1 MKTWWHGLALRNKLQ
16 IPTQLAL
23 LAVLTC
29 AQMWVMSQF
38 EQRMILSAAQNAQS
52 SAMQSF
58 LALNG
63 MMLNGSISDTTT
75 RATFLKKMNSQDG
88 VRDFHLVRSKSTI
101 EAFGAGLAE
110 ENKGDELDQA
120 AISSNTLQTRYSNND
135 THSVRVVVP
144 IPAGQNF
151 HGTNCLQCHV
161 VPEGTVTGAISLTL
175 DLEQE
180 QQALDKLN
188 TLLWGGQLG
197 LQILLFFLIG
207 ALIRNVTEP
216 AHQLEQTILLIKA
229 NGDLSKRAP
238 VSSGDE
244 IGRIAGAFNALVE
257 NFQQIVRE
265 VHSHAD
271 RVSYSAGQLSQNA
284 NQVAANSQQQSDAA
298 TNTASAV
305 EEMSLSIATVAE
317 ATNGVAH
324 LSQESLTRANSGQQ
338 NLQQMIGEINRV
350 ETAVTQMAES
360 VEAFVKSSQSI
371 TSMTQQVRDIAE
383 QTNLLAL
390 NAAIEAA
397 RAGEQGRGFAVV
409 ADEVRKLAEKSA
421 QSATQIDVVTKALG
435 EQSQQV
441 EQSVQSG
448 LQSLRTSQAHIDS
461 VASVLVQANESVTG
475 VNAGVDNITSSVN
488 EQKRAS
494 QEIARN
500 VENIADMAEGNNAAV
515 QQTVQSVQEM
525 EQLATAL
532 KESVGRFKV

>member
-1 MKTWWHGLALRNKLQ
+1 MKTWWHGLSLRNKLQ

-23 LAVLTC
+23 LVALTC
-29 AQMWVMSQF
+29 AQIWVMEQF
-38 EQRMILSAAQNAQS
+38 EQRMINSAAKNAQS

-63 MMLNGSISDTTT
+63 MMLNGSISDAET

-88 VRDFHLVRSKSTI
+88 VQDFHLVRSKSTI
-101 EAFGAGLAE
+101 EAFGPGLAE

-120 AISSNTLQTRYSNND
+120 ALSSNTQQTRFSNN
-135 THSVRVVVP
+135 THSVRVVIP
-144 IPAGQNF
+144 IPAEQNF

-161 VPEGTVTGAISLTL
+161 VPEGTVTGTVSLTVS
-175 DLEQE
+175 LEQE
-180 QQALDKLN
+180 QQALNKLN
-188 TLLWGGQLG
+188 IVLWGGQIG
-197 LQILLFFLIG
+197 LQILLFFFIS
-207 ALIRNVTEP
+207 ALIRSVTEP
-216 AHQLEQTILLIKA
+216 AHQLEQTILFIKA

-244 IGRIAGAFNALVE
+244 IGRIAGTFNALVD

-271 RVSYSAGQLSQNA
+271 QVSGSAEQLSLNA
-284 NQVAANSQQQSDAA
+284 HQVADNSQRQSDAA
-298 TNTASAV
+298 TDTASAV
-305 EEMSLSIATVAE
+305 EEMSLSIASVAD

-324 LSQESLTRANSGQQ
+324 LSQESLARANSGQQ

-360 VEAFVKSSQSI
+360 VEAFVQSSQSI

-421 QSATQIDVVTKALG
+421 QSASQIDVVTKALG

-461 VASVLVQANESVTG
+461 VTSVLVQANESVTG
-475 VNAGVDNITSSVN
+475 VNAGVDNITTSVN

-500 VENIADMAEGNNAAV
+500 VENIASMAEGNNAAV
-515 QQTVQSVQEM
+515 QQTVQAVQEM
-525 EQLATAL
+525 ERLATAL